1 MRHCKFT
8 LIELLVVIAIIA
20 ILASMLLPALNQAR
34 ERAYSTECLN
44 NAKTIGSAAQ
54 MFAGDNRGFFPAAKD
69 QLQKKA
75 DGSWDADFLDKNYK
89 QDAWATY
96 LYVILKT
103 GYLSI
108 PGAQDRVNPLACAKH
123 RNQVGLRDQ
132 WLLRSYAMHCSNNR
146 NAGSYSEFTER
157 PNLGKIY
164 QPSITPYLFE
174 LYSPNFSGGGLTS
187 PAQSQWRQTGWDALD
202 FQLPTLGYHGL
213 RYETVLFYDGH
224 SAQIGTGSKAP
235 YRMKWYL

>member
-1 MRHCKFT
+1 M
-8 LIELLVVIAIIA
+8 V
-20 ILASMLLPALNQAR
+20 
-34 ERAYSTECLN
+34 
-44 NAKTIGSAAQ
+44 
-54 MFAGDNRGFFPAAKD
+54 
-69 QLQKKA
+69 
-75 DGSWDADFLDKNYK
+75 ADFLVQNFK
-89 QDAWATY
+89 QDGWATF
-96 LYVILKT
+96 LYVLQNN

-202 FQLPTLGYHGL
+202 FQLPTRLSRAPERNSAVLRRPFRRDRDRKQGAVPHEVVSLRGSYEETDFTGDAVRHL
-213 RYETVLFYDGH
+213 RYG
-224 SAQIGTGSKAP
+224 AP
-235 YRMKWYL
+235 GGGA